1 METQTYLESSAI
13 ATMCDLEEGLT
24 KTVTLTPAEAAVI
37 TKEQF
42 AKIQVCTTKYWSLIG
57 K

>member
-42 AKIQVCTTKYWSLIG
+42 AKIQVHMA
-57 K
+57 